1 MSKADEMNKKLE
13 EAIERMR
20 RDYELAK
27 SEDSIDIDIFTEDIK
42 TVLDYIENSISK
54 ETIKEKIEEIQNQ
67 YKEELEKNSTKAF
80 ILKCQIEILKE
91 LLEGK

>member
-1 MSKADEMNKKLE
+1 MNKELK
-13 EAIERMR
+13 EAIERIKYLLTDGCDCESCK
-20 RDYELAK
+20 RDKKAY
-27 SEDSIDIDIFTEDIK
+27 K
-42 TVLDYIENSISK
+42 TVLNYIENLISR